1 MVTGNRVWSLAM
13 NQINEDELKTNIKRD
28 LDESTDALDANTL
41 STIRQIRAKAV
52 EKASGKNVSYG
63 SGLLIGGLATACIVV
78 LAVIMLIKSPASIE
92 TVPVDELELISSS
105 DNLEFYEDLEFYE
118 WLEEDGL
125 QS

>member
-1 MVTGNRVWSLAM
+1 MATGVKDWSLVM
-13 NQINEDELKTNIKRD
+13 SQINEDELKTSIKRD

-41 STIRQIRAKAV
+41 SKIRQIRAKAV
-52 EKASGKNVSYG
+52 EKAGNRNVDYG
-63 SGLLIGGLATACIVV
+63 SGLFIGGLATACIMV
-78 LAVIMLIKSPASIE
+78 LAVIMLIKSPTSIE
-92 TVPVDELELISSS
+92 IVPVDELELISSS